1 MKSKV
6 IPAKKLVKH
15 WLKRVAVAEGKLAVG
30 RKLSSIE
37 FEDVKLFR
45 VLSLNGKIQKVVK
58 F

>member
-6 IPAKKLVKH
+6 IPAHKLVKH

-37 FEDVKLFR
+37 VEDVNLFR
-45 VLSLNGKIQKVVK
+45 VMSLNRKIQVVK